1 MKYLILIGDGMGDH
15 PVPELDG
22 KTPLQAART
31 PAMDELSRKGT
42 LLSASTVPEGFPPGS
57 DVANMSLLGY
67 APQHYYTGR
76 APLEA
81 ASMGVILAPDETAFR
96 CNLVTLDYH
105 DNNRTTM
112 VDFSAGHISNAES
125 AQLISALQEKCGN
138 EIFTFHA
145 GISYRHLLVVK
156 DPIPEMTTVPPHDF
170 IGKDISQHFQNYLDT
185 SGWKE
190 LLLEAK
196 DVLAGHPVNVN
207 RIRNGQRPATGIWPW
222 GEGKMPSMPT
232 LPDRFKVTGTMI
244 SAVDLLKG
252 LGVCVNLSV
261 AEVEGATGYID
272 TNYQGKAQ
280 AALDALETQ
289 DLVFVHLEGPD
300 EAGHQ
305 ARLDHKIQAIEDFDA
320 KIVSPIVKHLQDKEV
335 QFRAM
340 ITMDHFTPLALQTHT
355 SEPVP
360 VILYDSRESTPG
372 SQLPFDETVLK
383 SHETKIQKIEGYK
396 LINTLLQQPESN

>member
-15 PVPELDG
+15 PIPELGG
-22 KTPLQAART
+22 KTVLQAAKT

-42 LLSASTVPEGFPPGS
+42 LLSAATVPDGFSPGS

-67 APQHYYTGR
+67 APQQYYTGR

-81 ASMGVILAPDETAFR
+81 ASMGVSLAPDETAFR

-105 DNNRTTM
+105 DSGRTTM
-112 VDFSAGHISNAES
+112 VDFSAGHISNDEA
-125 AQLISALQEKCGN
+125 AQLISALQDKCLN
-138 EIFTFHA
+138 KTFSFYA

-156 DPIPEMTTVPPHDF
+156 DPIPEMATVPPHDF
-170 IGKDISQHFQNYLDT
+170 IGKDVTPHFQTYLNT
-185 SGWKE
+185 PGWRE

-196 DVLAGHPVNVN
+196 DTLSNHPVNMD
-207 RIRNGQRPATGIWPW
+207 RIKNGLRPANGIWPW
-222 GEGKMPSMPT
+222 GKGKMPSMPT
-232 LPDRFKVTGTMI
+232 LPDRFNISGTMI

-252 LGVCVNLSV
+252 LGICADLSV
-261 AEVEGATGYID
+261 AQVKGATGYID

-280 AALDALETQ
+280 AALAALENQ

-320 KIVSPIVKHLQDKEV
+320 KIVAPIINNLREKGE
-335 QFRAM
+335 QFRAI

-360 VILYDSRESTPG
+360 VILYDSRENTAG
-372 SQLPFDETVLK
+372 SELPFDETVLQSDDGRIK
-383 SHETKIQKIEGYK
+383 KIEGHK
-396 LINTLLQQPESN
+396 LINALLQCSENQ